1 MAMGKGKLSKTFIW
15 ILMGLLFIGLAG
27 FGATSLSGT
36 ARSVATVGE
45 KEVSTEA
52 YLRNL
57 RTEIN
62 AFAAQAGRAIPMSE
76 AQMIGL
82 DRQVLAQLITA
93 RGLDNEAARIDL
105 SVGDAIVAE
114 QLLQVPSFQG
124 ADGGF
129 NREAYSFALR
139 NQGLSE
145 AEFEEQLRD
154 DTARTILQSALIAG
168 NTLPDTYI
176 DTLLA
181 YTGETRDFTWARL
194 TGSNL
199 QTGLPEPSEDDLQ
212 AYYDDNLDR
221 YTLPELRDI
230 TYAWITPEMIVDTVE
245 VDEDALRASYDERID
260 EFNQPE
266 RRLVERLVFST
277 QEAASEAANRLGDD
291 VTFED
296 LVDER
301 ALTLA
306 DVDMG
311 DVTRDALGD
320 AAEGVFSAE
329 VGDVVGPLPSNLG
342 PALYRVNAVLDAQ
355 TTSFDEARPALRSEL
370 ALDRARRVIE
380 TLAQSIDDE
389 LAAGATLEEIA
400 DTTEAR
406 LGQIDWFP
414 GADGDIAAYDAFR
427 EAAAALNEG
436 DFPEVMQLGDG
447 GVFAMRLNR
456 IQPPAPQPLE
466 DVIDQVRQG
475 WDTREQT
482 AQLMV
487 QAEDLAAA
495 LADGSSFEDLGLTP
509 QTETDLGRN
518 AQIADLPP
526 DLLTAVFEMGEGDT
540 RAIAGTGDVI
550 LIRLDGITPVDRSDG
565 DIEMLAQTLRNQASN
580 SIAEDLFRAYA
591 TDVQRRAGV
600 EINQP
605 AINAVHALIL
615 KNCC

>member
-15 ILMGLLFIGLAG
+15 ILMGLLIIGLAG

-45 KEVSTEA
+45 KEVSTDA

-62 AFAAQAGRAIPMSE
+62 AFAAQAGRAVPLSE
-76 AQMIGL
+76 AQAIGL

-93 RGLDNEAARIDL
+93 RGLDNEAAVISL
-105 SVGDAIVAE
+105 SVGDEVVAE
-114 QLLQVPSFQG
+114 QLLQVPSFQS
-124 ADGGF
+124 ADGSF

-145 AEFEEQLRD
+145 SEFEEQLRD
-154 DTARTILQSALIAG
+154 DTARTILQSALVAG
-168 NTLPDTYI
+168 NTLPDTYV

-199 QTGLPEPSEDDLQ
+199 QTGLPEPSEADLQ
-212 AYYDDNLDR
+212 AYYEDNIAS

-230 TYAWITPEMIVDTVE
+230 TYAWITPEMIVDTVD
-245 VDEDALRASYDERID
+245 VDEDAMRAAYDERFD
-260 EFNQPE
+260 EFNLPE
-266 RRLVERLVFST
+266 RRLVERLVFNT
-277 QEAASEAANRLGDD
+277 DADAADALTRLGPDF
-291 VTFED
+291 TFED
-296 LVDER
+296 LVIER
-301 ALTLA
+301 GLALS

-311 DVTRDALGD
+311 DVTPEMLDGAGD
-320 AAEGVFSAE
+320 DVFAAETGA
-329 VGDVVGPLPSNLG
+329 VVGPLPSNLG
-342 PALYRVNAVLDAQ
+342 PALYRINAVLDAQ
-355 TTSFDEARPALRSEL
+355 NTSFDDARPDLRGEL

-406 LGQIDWFP
+406 IGQIDWFP
-414 GADGDIAAYDAFR
+414 GADGEIAAYDAFR
-427 EAAAALNEG
+427 EAARQLDEG

-447 GVFAMRLNR
+447 GIFAMRLNR
-456 IQPPAPQPLE
+456 IQPPAPQAIE
-466 DVIDQVRQG
+466 DVIDQVSQG

-487 QAEDLAAA
+487 QAEELAVTLTGGAT
-495 LADGSSFEDLGLTP
+495 FEDVALTP

-518 AQIADLPP
+518 AQLADLTPG
-526 DLLTAVFEMGEGDT
+526 LLRAVFEMDIGDI
-540 RAIAGTGDVI
+540 RAIAGIGEVVV
-550 LIRLDGITPVDRSDG
+550 LRLDGINAVDRSDA
-565 DIEMLAQTLRNQASN
+565 DIEMLAQALRNQAAN
-580 SIAEDLFRAYA
+580 SVAEDLFRAFA

-600 EINQP
+600 EVNQP
-605 AINAVHALIL
+605 AINAVHAVIQ
-615 KNCC
+615 

>member
-15 ILMGLLFIGLAG
+15 ILMGLLIIGLAG

-36 ARSVATVGE
+36 ARSVATVGD
-45 KEVSTEA
+45 KEVSTDA

-76 AQMIGL
+76 AQMMGL
-82 DRQVLAQLITA
+82 DRQVLAKLITA
-93 RGLDNEAARIDL
+93 RGLDNEAARIGL
-105 SVGDAIVAE
+105 SVGDEVVAE
-114 QLLQVPSFQG
+114 QLLQVPSFQS

-145 AEFEEQLRD
+145 SEFEEQLRD
-154 DTARTILQSALIAG
+154 DTARTVLQSALIAG

-176 DTLLA
+176 DTLLS
-181 YTGETRDFTWARL
+181 YTGESRDFTWARL

-199 QTGLPEPSEDDLQ
+199 QTGLPEPSDADLQ
-212 AYYDDNLDR
+212 AYYDDNIDN

-230 TYAWITPEMIVDTVE
+230 TYAWITPAMIVDTVE
-245 VDEDALRASYDERID
+245 VDEDALRASYDERFD
-260 EFNQPE
+260 EFNLPE

-277 QEAASEAANRLGDD
+277 ENAATEALNRLGDEFS
-291 VTFED
+291 FED
-296 LVDER
+296 LVAER
-301 ALTLA
+301 GLA
-306 DVDMG
+306 MTDVDMG
-311 DVTRDALGD
+311 DVTRDTLEEAADGVF
-320 AAEGVFSAE
+320 AAET
-329 VGDVVGPLPSNLG
+329 GDVVGPLPSNLG
-342 PALYRVNAVLDAQ
+342 PALYRINAVLDEQ
-355 TTSFDEARPALRSEL
+355 TTSFEDARPDLRGEL

-400 DTTEAR
+400 DTTEAQ

-414 GADGDIAAYDAFR
+414 GSDGDIAAYDAFR
-427 EAAAALNEG
+427 QAAGDLGEG

-456 IQPPAPQPLE
+456 IQPPAPQPIE
-466 DVIDQVRQG
+466 DVIDRVRQG

-487 QAEDLAAA
+487 QAEDIAASLANGAT
-495 LADGSSFEDLGLTP
+495 FEELGLAP
-509 QTETDLGRN
+509 QTETELGRN
-518 AQIADLPP
+518 AQIADLSPN
-526 DLLTAVFEMGEGDT
+526 LLTAVFEMGIDDT
-540 RAIAGTGDVI
+540 RAVAGVGDVI
-550 LIRLDGITPVDRSDG
+550 LLRLDGINPVDRSDG
-565 DIEMLAQTLRNQASN
+565 DVEMLAAALRNQASN
-580 SIAEDLFRAYA
+580 SIAEDLFRAFA
-591 TDVQRRAGV
+591 TDVQLRAGV

-605 AINAVHALIL
+605 AINAVHAFIQ
-615 KNCC
+615 

>member
-15 ILMGLLFIGLAG
+15 ILMGLLIIGLAG
-27 FGATSLSGT
+27 FGATSLTGN

-45 KEVSTEA
+45 KEVTTDA

-62 AFAAQAGRAIPMSE
+62 AFAAQAGRAVPMSE
-76 AQMIGL
+76 AQSIGL

-93 RGLDNEAARIDL
+93 RGLDNEASRISL
-105 SVGDAIVAE
+105 SVGDAVVAD

-145 AEFEEQLRD
+145 AQFEEQLRD
-154 DTARTILQSALIAG
+154 DTSRSILQSALIAG

-176 DTLLA
+176 DTLLS

-194 TGSNL
+194 SGSDL
-199 QTGLPEPSEDDLQ
+199 QTGLPEPSEADLQ
-212 AYYDDNLDR
+212 AYYDDNIDN

-245 VDEDALRASYDERID
+245 VDEDALRASYDERFD
-260 EFNQPE
+260 QFNLPE
-266 RRLVERLVFST
+266 RRLVERLIFST
-277 QEAASEAANRLGDD
+277 QDAATEALSRLDD
-291 VTFED
+291 DLTFES
-296 LVDER
+296 LVEER
-301 ALTLA
+301 GLAMA

-311 DVTRDALGD
+311 DVTRDTLGD
-320 AAEGVFSAE
+320 AAEGVFAAE
-329 VGDVVGPLPSNLG
+329 TGDVVGPLPTNLG
-342 PALYRVNAVLDAQ
+342 PALFRINAVLDAQ
-355 TTSFDEARPALRSEL
+355 STTFEDARPDLRSEL
-370 ALDRARRVIE
+370 ALDRARRVID

-400 DTTEAR
+400 DTTEAQ
-406 LGQIDWFP
+406 LGQIDWFS
-414 GADGDIAAYDAFR
+414 GADGAIAAYDAFR
-427 EAAAALNEG
+427 EAAGNLNEG
-436 DFPEVMQLGDG
+436 DFPEVLQLGDG

-456 IQPPAPQPLE
+456 IQPPAPQPIE

-487 QAEDLAAA
+487 QAEDIAASLANGA
-495 LADGSSFEDLGLTP
+495 SFEDLGLAP
-509 QTETDLGRN
+509 QTETDLG
-518 AQIADLPP
+518 
-526 DLLTAVFEMGEGDT
+526 
-540 RAIAGTGDVI
+540 
-550 LIRLDGITPVDRSDG
+550 
-565 DIEMLAQTLRNQASN
+565 
-580 SIAEDLFRAYA
+580 
-591 TDVQRRAGV
+591 
-600 EINQP
+600 
-605 AINAVHALIL
+605 
-615 KNCC
+615 

>member
-15 ILMGLLFIGLAG
+15 ILMGLLIVGLAG

-36 ARSVATVGE
+36 ARSVATVGD
-45 KEVSTEA
+45 KEVSTDA
-52 YLRNL
+52 YLRTL

-62 AFAAQAGRAIPMSE
+62 AFAAQAGRAVPMSE
-76 AQMIGL
+76 AQMLGL
-82 DRQVLAQLITA
+82 DRQVLAQLVTA
-93 RGLDNEAARIDL
+93 RGLDNEAARIGI
-105 SVGDAIVAE
+105 SVGDDVVAD

-124 ADGGF
+124 ADGSF

-145 AEFEEQLRD
+145 SEFEEQLRD

-199 QTGLPEPSEDDLQ
+199 QTGLPEPSDADLQ
-212 AYYDDNLDR
+212 AYYDDNIAN

-230 TYAWITPEMIVDTVE
+230 TYAWITPEMLVDTVE
-245 VDEDALRASYDERID
+245 VDEDTLRAAYEERFD
-260 EFNQPE
+260 EFNLPE

-277 QEAASEAANRLGDD
+277 EDAAADAAARLGDD
-291 VTFED
+291 FTFEA
-296 LVDER
+296 LVAER
-301 ALTLA
+301 GLALA
-306 DVDMG
+306 DIDMG
-311 DVTRDALGD
+311 DVTRDGLGD
-320 AAEGVFSAE
+320 AADGVFAAE
-329 VGDVVGPLPSNLG
+329 PGEVVGPLPSSLG

-355 TTSFDEARPALRSEL
+355 STPFEDARPDLRGEL

-380 TLAQSIDDE
+380 TLAQTIDDE

-400 DTTEAR
+400 NTTEAE
-406 LGQIDWFP
+406 LGQIDWYP
-414 GADGDIAAYDAFR
+414 GADGAIAAYDAFR
-427 EAAAALNEG
+427 EAASQLDEG

-456 IQPPAPQPLE
+456 IQPPAPQALDE
-466 DVIDQVRQG
+466 VIDQVRQG

-482 AQLMV
+482 AQLMA
-487 QAEDLAAA
+487 QAEELAAS
-495 LADGSSFEDLGLTP
+495 LVNGSSFEELGLTP
-509 QTETDLGRN
+509 QPETGLGRN
-518 AQIADLPP
+518 AQIADLPVG
-526 DLLTAVFEMGEGDT
+526 LLTAVFEMGVGDT
-540 RAIAGTGDVI
+540 RAVAGIGEVI
-550 LIRLDGITPVDRSDG
+550 LLRLDAITPVDRSDG
-565 DIEMLAQTLRNQASN
+565 DIELLAQALRNQASN
-580 SIAEDLFRAYA
+580 SIAEDLFRAFA
-591 TDVQRRAGV
+591 TDVQQRAGV

-605 AINAVHALIL
+605 AINAVHALIQ
-615 KNCC
+615 

>member
-15 ILMGLLFIGLAG
+15 ILMGLLFVGLAG
-27 FGATSLSGT
+27 FGATSLTGT

-45 KEVSTEA
+45 KEVSTDA
-52 YLRNL
+52 YVLAL

-62 AFAAQAGRAIPMSE
+62 AFAAQAGRAVPMSE
-76 AQMIGL
+76 AQSLGI

-93 RGLDNEAARIDL
+93 RGLDNEAANIGL
-105 SVGDAIVAE
+105 SVGDDVVAD

-124 ADGGF
+124 ADGSF
-129 NREAYSFALR
+129 NREAYRFALR

-145 AEFEEQLRD
+145 AQFEEQLRE
-154 DTARTILQSALIAG
+154 DTSRTILQTAIVAG
-168 NTLPDTYI
+168 TALPDTYV

-181 YTGETRDFTWARL
+181 FTGETRDFTWARL
-194 TGSNL
+194 DGSDL
-199 QTGLPEPSEDDLQ
+199 QTGLPTPSDADLQ
-212 AYYDDNLDR
+212 AYYDENIDA

-245 VDEDALRASYDERID
+245 VDDAALRAAYDERFN

-266 RRLVERLVFST
+266 RRLVERLVYSN
-277 QEAASEAANRLGDD
+277 AEAANAAMERVNTG
-291 VTFED
+291 TASFED
-296 LVDER
+296 LVADR
-301 ALTLA
+301 GLALA

-311 DVTRDALGD
+311 DVTREDLGD
-320 AAEGVFSAE
+320 AADGVFAAE
-329 VGDVVGPLPSNLG
+329 TGAVVGPLPSNLG
-342 PALYRVNAVLDAQ
+342 PALYRINAILDAQ
-355 TTSFDEARPALRSEL
+355 TTSFEDARADLRGAL

-380 TLAQSIDDE
+380 TMALSMDDD

-400 DTTEAR
+400 DGTEIT

-427 EAAAALNEG
+427 EAASVLTEN
-436 DFPEVMQLGDG
+436 DFPSVEQLGDG

-487 QAEDLAAA
+487 RAEA
-495 LADGSSFEDLGLTP
+495 LAGSLAEGATFEDLGLTP
-509 QTETDLGRN
+509 NSETDLGRN
-518 AQIADLPP
+518 AQITDLPP
-526 DLLTAVFEMGEGDT
+526 NLLGAVFEMQDGDT
-540 RAIAGTGDVI
+540 RALAGTGDVLI
-550 LIRLDGITPVDRSDG
+550 LRLDAITPVNRDDD
-565 DIEMLAQTLRNQASN
+565 DIEQLANALRNQSAS
-580 SIAEDLFRAYA
+580 SIAEDLFRAFA
-591 TDVQRRAGV
+591 TDVQIRGGV
-600 EINQP
+600 EVNQT
-605 AINAVHALIL
+605 AINAVHAIIQ
-615 KNCC
+615 

>member
-15 ILMGLLFIGLAG
+15 ILLGLLIIGLAG
-27 FGATSLSGT
+27 FGATSLTGT
-36 ARSVATVGE
+36 ARSVATVGD

-62 AFAAQAGRAIPMSE
+62 AFAAQAGRAVPMSE
-76 AQMIGL
+76 AQLLGL

-93 RGLDNEAARIDL
+93 RGLDHEAARIGI
-105 SVGDAIVAE
+105 SVGNEVVAE
-114 QLLQVPSFQG
+114 QLLQVPSFQS
-124 ADGGF
+124 ADGSF

-145 AEFEEQLRD
+145 SEFEEQLRD

-176 DTLLA
+176 DTLLS

-199 QTGLPEPSEDDLQ
+199 QTGLPEPSEADLE
-212 AYYDDNLDR
+212 AYYEDNIDR
-221 YTLPELRDI
+221 YTLPEQRDI

-245 VDEDALRASYDERID
+245 VDDATLRASYEERFD
-260 EFNQPE
+260 EFNLPE
-266 RRLVERLVFST
+266 RRLVERLVFNS
-277 QEAASEAANRLGDD
+277 EDAAAQALARLGDD
-291 VTFED
+291 FSFED
-296 LVDER
+296 LVAER
-301 ALTLA
+301 GLTLP

-311 DVTRDALGD
+311 DVTRDDVGA
-320 AAEGVFSAE
+320 AAEGVFAAGT
-329 VGDVVGPLPSNLG
+329 GDIVGPLPSNLG

-355 TTSFDEARPALRSEL
+355 TTSFEDARPDLRGEL

-380 TLAQSIDDE
+380 TLAQTIDDE

-400 DTTEAR
+400 NSTEAQ

-414 GADGDIAAYDAFR
+414 GADGEIAAYDAFR
-427 EAAAALNEG
+427 EAAGMLNEG

-456 IQPPAPQPLE
+456 IQPPAPQPIE
-466 DVIDQVRQG
+466 DVIDRVRQG

-482 AQLMV
+482 AQLMAL
-487 QAEDLAAA
+487 AEDLAAS
-495 LADGSSFEDLGLTP
+495 LADGTSFEDLSLSP
-509 QTETDLGRN
+509 RTETGLGRN
-518 AQIADLPP
+518 AQIAELGP
-526 DLLTAVFEMGEGDT
+526 DLLTAVFEMGVGDT
-540 RAIAGTGDVI
+540 RAVAGTGTVI
-550 LIRLDGITPVDRSDG
+550 LLRLDGITAVDRSDG
-565 DIEMLAQTLRNQASN
+565 DIEMLAEALRNQAAN
-580 SIAEDLFRAYA
+580 SVAEDLFRAFA
-591 TDVQRRAGV
+591 SDVQRRAGV
-600 EINQP
+600 DINQP
-605 AINAVHALIL
+605 AINAVHALIQ
-615 KNCC
+615 

>member
-15 ILMGLLFIGLAG
+15 ILMGLLIIGLAG
-27 FGATSLSGT
+27 FGATSLSGS

-45 KEVSTEA
+45 KEVSTDA

-76 AQMIGL
+76 AQMMGL
-82 DRQVLAQLITA
+82 DRQVLAQLVTA
-93 RGLDNEAARIDL
+93 RGLDNEAARIAL
-105 SVGDAIVAE
+105 SVGDDAVAE

-124 ADGGF
+124 ADGSF

-145 AEFEEQLRD
+145 SEFEEQLRD

-168 NTLPDTYI
+168 NTLPDTYV

-194 TGSNL
+194 SGSNL
-199 QTGLPEPSEDDLQ
+199 QTGLPEPSEADLQ
-212 AYYDDNLDR
+212 AYYDDNIDR

-230 TYAWITPEMIVDTVE
+230 TYAWITPEMIIDTVD
-245 VDEDALRASYDERID
+245 VDEDALRASYEERFD
-260 EFNQPE
+260 EFNLPE

-277 QEAASEAANRLGDD
+277 EDAATEALNRLSEAFS
-291 VTFED
+291 FED
-296 LVDER
+296 LVTER
-301 ALTLA
+301 GLAMA

-311 DVTRDALGD
+311 DVTRDALD
-320 AAEGVFSAE
+320 AAADDVFAAE
-329 VGDVVGPLPSNLG
+329 TGDVVGPLPSNLG

-355 TTSFDEARPALRSEL
+355 TTSFDDARPDLRDEL

-400 DTTEAR
+400 DTTEAQ
-406 LGQIDWFP
+406 LGQIDWFS
-414 GADGDIAAYDAFR
+414 GADGAIAAYDAFR
-427 EAAAALNEG
+427 EAAAGLNEG

-487 QAEDLAAA
+487 QAEGLAAS
-495 LADGSSFEDLGLTP
+495 LADGAAFEDLGLTP

-518 AQIADLPP
+518 AQIADLNP
-526 DLLTAVFEMGEGDT
+526 DLLSAVFEMGVGDT
-540 RAIAGTGDVI
+540 RAVAGMGDVI
-550 LIRLDGITPVDRSDG
+550 VLRLDGITAVDRSDA
-565 DIEMLAQTLRNQASN
+565 DIEMLAQALRNQAAN
-580 SIAEDLFRAYA
+580 SVAEDLFRAFA
-591 TDVQRRAGV
+591 TDVQQRAGI

-605 AINAVHALIL
+605 AINAVHAVIQ
-615 KNCC
+615 

>member
-15 ILMGLLFIGLAG
+15 ILMGLLIIGLAG
-27 FGATSLSGT
+27 FGATSLSGS
-36 ARSVATVGE
+36 ARSVATIGE
-45 KEVSTEA
+45 KEVATDA
-52 YLRNL
+52 YLRSL

-62 AFAAQAGRAIPMSE
+62 AFSAQAGRAVPLSE
-76 AQMIGL
+76 AQLLGI

-93 RGLDNEAARIDL
+93 RGLDNEAARIGI
-105 SVGDAIVAE
+105 SVGDAVVAD

-124 ADGGF
+124 ADGSF

-145 AEFEEQLRD
+145 ADFEEQLRD
-154 DTARTILQSALIAG
+154 DTSRTVLQSALIAG

-199 QTGLPEPSEDDLQ
+199 QTGLPEPSETDLQ
-212 AYYDDNLDR
+212 AYYEDNISN

-245 VDEDALRASYDERID
+245 VDEATLRASYEERID
-260 EFNQPE
+260 DFNLPE
-266 RRLVERLVFST
+266 RRLVERLVFSS
-277 QEAASEAANRLGDD
+277 EESASEALARLNDD
-291 VTFED
+291 FAFED
-296 LVDER
+296 LVAER
-301 ALTLA
+301 GLALP

-311 DVTRDALGD
+311 DVTRDTLEG
-320 AAEGVFSAE
+320 AADGVFGANT
-329 VGDVVGPLPSNLG
+329 GDVVGPLPSNLG
-342 PALYRVNAVLDAQ
+342 PALFRINAVLDAQ
-355 TTSFDEARPALRSEL
+355 STSFEDARPDLRGEL

-380 TLAQSIDDE
+380 TLAQTIDDE
-389 LAAGATLEEIA
+389 LAAGATLEEVA
-400 DTTEAR
+400 DTTEAQ

-414 GADGDIAAYDAFR
+414 GADGQIAGYDAFR
-427 EAAAALNEG
+427 EAAEQLGEG

-456 IQPPAPQPLE
+456 IQPPAPQSIE

-482 AQLMV
+482 AQLMA
-487 QAEDLAAA
+487 QAEDLAAT
-495 LADGSSFEDLGLTP
+495 LSNGSSFEDLSLTP
-509 QTETDLGRN
+509 QTEAGLGRN
-518 AQIADLPP
+518 AQIADLPSG
-526 DLLTAVFEMGEGDT
+526 LLTAVFEMEVGDT
-540 RAIAGTGDVI
+540 RAIAGIGDVI
-550 LIRLDGITPVDRSDG
+550 LMRLDTITAVDRNDG
-565 DIEMLAQTLRNQASN
+565 DVEMLAQALRNQASN
-580 SIAEDLFRAYA
+580 SIAEDLFRAFA
-591 TDVQRRAGV
+591 ADVQQRAGV

-605 AINAVHALIL
+605 AINAVHALIQ
-615 KNCC
+615 

>member
-15 ILMGLLFIGLAG
+15 ILMGLLIVGLAG
-27 FGATSLSGT
+27 FGATSLTGN

-45 KEVSTEA
+45 EEVTTDA

-57 RTEIN
+57 RREIN
-62 AFAAQAGRAIPMSE
+62 AFAAQTGRAVPMSE
-76 AQMIGL
+76 AQMLGL

-93 RGLDNEAARIDL
+93 RGLDHEAARIGL
-105 SVGDAIVAE
+105 SVGDDVVAE

-124 ADGGF
+124 ADGSF

-199 QTGLPEPSEDDLQ
+199 QTGLPEPSDADLQ
-212 AYYDDNLDR
+212 AYYDDNIAN

-230 TYAWITPEMIVDTVE
+230 TYAWITPAMIVDTVE
-245 VDEDALRASYDERID
+245 VDEDALRAAYDERSD
-260 EFNQPE
+260 EFNLPE

-277 QEAASEAANRLGDD
+277 EDAASEAAARLNETF
-291 VTFED
+291 TFED
-296 LVDER
+296 LVAER
-301 ALTLA
+301 GLDLA

-311 DVTRDALGD
+311 DVTRDTLGD
-320 AAEGVFSAE
+320 AAEGVFAAE
-329 VGDVVGPLPSNLG
+329 TGDVVGPLPSSLG

-355 TTSFDEARPALRSEL
+355 STSFEDARPALRGEL

-380 TLAQSIDDE
+380 TLAQTIDDE

-400 DTTEAR
+400 ETTEAQ

-414 GADGDIAAYDAFR
+414 GADGEIAAYDAFR
-427 EAAAALNEG
+427 DAAGALTAE
-436 DFPEVMQLGDG
+436 DFPEVIQLGDG

-482 AQLMV
+482 AQLMA
-487 QAEDLAAA
+487 QAEGLAARIA
-495 LADGSSFEDLGLTP
+495 NGGSFESLGLTS
-509 QTETDLGRN
+509 QTETGLGRN
-518 AQIADLPP
+518 AQIADLPAG
-526 DLLTAVFEMGEGDT
+526 LLTAVFEMGVGDT
-540 RAIAGTGDVI
+540 RAVAGIGEVI
-550 LIRLDGITPVDRSDG
+550 LLRLDAINPVDRNDG
-565 DIEMLAQTLRNQASN
+565 DIEMLAQALRNQASN

-605 AINAVHALIL
+605 AINAVHALIQ
-615 KNCC
+615 

>member
-15 ILMGLLFIGLAG
+15 ILLGLLIIGLAG
-27 FGATSLSGT
+27 FGATSLTGT
-36 ARSVATVGE
+36 ARSVATVGD

-62 AFAAQAGRAIPMSE
+62 AFAAQAGRAVPMSE
-76 AQMIGL
+76 AQLLGL

-93 RGLDNEAARIDL
+93 RGLDHEAARIGI
-105 SVGDAIVAE
+105 SVGNEVVAE
-114 QLLQVPSFQG
+114 QLLQVPSFQS
-124 ADGGF
+124 ADGSF

-145 AEFEEQLRD
+145 SEFEEQLRD

-168 NTLPDTYI
+168 NALPDTYI
-176 DTLLA
+176 DTLLS

-199 QTGLPEPSEDDLQ
+199 QTGLPEPSEADLE
-212 AYYDDNLDR
+212 AYYEDNIDR
-221 YTLPELRDI
+221 YTLPEQRDI

-245 VDEDALRASYDERID
+245 VDDATLRASYEERFD
-260 EFNQPE
+260 EFNLPE
-266 RRLVERLVFST
+266 RRLVERLVFNSEDAAA
-277 QEAASEAANRLGDD
+277 EALARLGDD
-291 VTFED
+291 FSFED
-296 LVDER
+296 LVAER
-301 ALTLA
+301 GLTLP

-311 DVTRDALGD
+311 DVTRDDVGA
-320 AAEGVFSAE
+320 AAEGVFAAGT
-329 VGDVVGPLPSNLG
+329 GDIVGPLPSNLG

-355 TTSFDEARPALRSEL
+355 TTSFEDARPDLRGEL

-380 TLAQSIDDE
+380 TLAQTIDDE

-400 DTTEAR
+400 NSTEAQ

-414 GADGDIAAYDAFR
+414 GADGEIAAYDAFR
-427 EAAAALNEG
+427 EAAGMLNEG

-466 DVIDQVRQG
+466 DVIDRVRQG

-482 AQLMV
+482 AQLMAL
-487 QAEDLAAA
+487 AEDLAASIA
-495 LADGSSFEDLGLTP
+495 GGTSFEDLSLSP
-509 QTETDLGRN
+509 RTETGLGRN
-518 AQIADLPP
+518 AQIAELGP
-526 DLLTAVFEMGEGDT
+526 DLLTAVFEMGVGDT
-540 RAIAGTGDVI
+540 RAVAGNGNVI
-550 LIRLDGITPVDRSDG
+550 LLRLDGITAVDRSDG
-565 DIEMLAQTLRNQASN
+565 DIEMLAEALRNQAAN
-580 SIAEDLFRAYA
+580 SVAEDLFRAFA
-591 TDVQRRAGV
+591 SDVQRRAGV
-600 EINQP
+600 DINQP
-605 AINAVHALIL
+605 AINAVHALIQ
-615 KNCC
+615 